1 MAESRE
7 LAEDQRRA
15 LDRLKPS
22 VEALGLYLA
31 GRTALAFHLGHR
43 LSRDVDL
50 FSQDA
55 DLDLERVRRA
65 FATLPEFE
73 VDSLTD
79 ATLRFRIGGVPVDVV
94 RYPYALLNPPGDG
107 PDHFPVASLED
118 LATMKLSAV
127 SRRGIRRDFWDLH
140 EMLSRQTPSLDQ
152 ALDSYLRR
160 YGVKESDLYHVL
172 KALTY
177 FGDAEADAL
186 LPLGL
191 TLERWEEIKAWFIEH
206 ARNALR
212 VRIASPGPG

>member
-1 MAESRE
+1 MAEPHE

-15 LDRLKPS
+15 LDRLRPS

-31 GRTALAFHLGHR
+31 GGTALTFHLGHR

-50 FSQDA
+50 FSQDPS
-55 DLDLERVRRA
+55 LDLERARRA

-94 RYPYALLNPPGDG
+94 RYPYPLLNAPTEG
-107 PDHFPVASLED
+107 PEHFPIASLED

-127 SRRGIRRDFWDLH
+127 SRRGVRRDFWDLH
-140 EMLSRQTPSLDQ
+140 EMFRQQTPTLDQ
-152 ALDSYLRR
+152 ALNSYLRR

-177 FGDAEADAL
+177 FDDAEADAL

-191 TLERWEEIKAWFIEH
+191 SVERWEEIKSWFVAH
-206 ARNALR
+206 TRDVLRARLTGDA
-212 VRIASPGPG
+212 P